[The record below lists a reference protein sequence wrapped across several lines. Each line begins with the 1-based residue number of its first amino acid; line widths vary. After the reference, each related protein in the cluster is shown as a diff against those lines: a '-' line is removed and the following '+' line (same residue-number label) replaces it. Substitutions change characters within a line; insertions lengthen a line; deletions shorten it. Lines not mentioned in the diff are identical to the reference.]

1 MRITVTARHCE
12 VSEELRARAEQ
23 VVEKAVKIASRPQS
37 AEVIFD
43 ADHGDKVVELKLF
56 LPRGLVKVASAE
68 ASDFRT
74 ALDRAA
80 DKIRNQIAKEVRKPP
95 PHREPA
101 A

>member
-1 MRITVTARHCE
+1 MRTTVTARHCE
-12 VSEELRARAEQ
+12 ISEELRARAEQ
-23 VVEKAVKIASRPQS
+23 VIAKTAKIASRPQS

-43 ADHGDKVVELKLF
+43 ADHGTKVVEMKLF

-80 DKIRNQIAKEVRKPP
+80 DKIRSQLAKEPRKPA
-95 PHREPA
+95 HRSPA

>member
-12 VSEELRARAEQ
+12 VSDELRARAET
-23 VVEKAVKIASRPQS
+23 VVEKAAKIANRPQS

-43 ADHGDKVVELKLF
+43 ADHRDKVVELKLF
-56 LPRGLVKVASAE
+56 LPRGIVKVASAE

-80 DKIRNQIAKEVRKPP
+80 DKIRSQLSKETRKS
-95 PHREPA
+95 PHRSPA

>member
-1 MRITVTARHCE
+1 MRTTVTARHCE
-12 VSEELRARAEQ
+12 ISDELRTRAEQ
-23 VVEKAVKIASRPQS
+23 VVEKAVKVASRPQS

-43 ADHGDKVVELKLF
+43 ADHGTKVVELKLF
-56 LPRGLVKVASAE
+56 LPRGQVKVASAE

-80 DKIRNQIAKEVRKPP
+80 DKIRSQLTKETRRPVNRS
-95 PHREPA
+95 PA